1 MFSSKEIMVKFIF
14 CQLFTPKTTFSGIL
28 QNIVEV
34 MQKYKAPMK
43 LWLGDKLVIVV
54 SRPEDVEK
62 ILNNSLEKGLMYKFV
77 IPVFGD
83 GLFTRPGW

>member
-1 MFSSKEIMVKFIF
+1 
-14 CQLFTPKTTFSGIL
+14 
-28 QNIVEV
+28 
-34 MQKYKAPMK
+34 MK